1 MKLLVYI
8 LVFNIL
14 LVSAL
19 GASWGSVD
27 FRILESDDPY
37 VFPLVIDVENLLE
50 DEFTAELYVKTIYG
64 NGSYGESEM
73 HKLIDVPKNP
83 ELLYLDFLISA
94 LERNN
99 DVLVIVEYNDEE
111 EEALHTSLTRL
122 SLDSISDDLPSV
134 EEISVDEEDIG
145 EVDVA
150 EIDLE
155 DDIESSF
162 NVSVIIGVL
171 IVLVLFA
178 IVGVV
183 AWLALK
189 D

>member
-1 MKLLVYI
+1 MFNLLLIGV
-8 LVFNIL
+8 
-14 LVSAL
+14 L

-27 FRILESDDPY
+27 FRIYESDDPY
-37 VFPLVIDVENLLE
+37 IFPLIIDVENLLE

-64 NGSYGESEM
+64 NGSFGESEM
-73 HKLIDVPKNP
+73 HKLIDIPINP
-83 ELLYLDFLISA
+83 ELLYLDFPISA

-99 DVLVIVEYNDEE
+99 DVLVIVEYNDES

-122 SLDSISDDLPSV
+122 SLDSISDDLPNV
-134 EEISVDEEDIG
+134 EKDIG
-145 EVDVA
+145 EVDLDEVD
-150 EIDLE
+150 DLE
-155 DDIESSF
+155 YESSF
-162 NVSVIIGVL
+162 NFSIIIGIL

>member
-1 MKLLVYI
+1 MVKKVLLYV
-8 LVFNIL
+8 LVFQL
-14 LVSAL
+14 LIISVFA
-19 GASWGSVD
+19 ASWGSVD
-27 FRILESDDPY
+27 FRIHESDDPY
-37 VFPLVIDVENLLE
+37 VFPLIIDVENNLN

-64 NGSYGESEM
+64 NGSYGESEL
-73 HKLIDVPKNP
+73 HKLIDIPQNP
-83 ELLYLDFLISA
+83 ELLYLDFSVSA

-99 DVLVIVEYNDEE
+99 DVLIIVEYKDES

-122 SLDSISDDLPSV
+122 SLDSISEELPS
-134 EEISVDEEDIG
+134 DM
-145 EVDVA
+145 EV
-150 EIDLE
+150 DLE
-155 DDIESSF
+155 DDIESDF
-162 NVSVIIGVL
+162 NISIIIGIL